1 MFHESTIGALKYYA
15 KDNPEFNHTAEFCET
30 VRKVWNIMNVKTPGV
45 GRHKRDSLRV
55 PISMENKQG
64 VQYLRDFVQYL
75 EMWQE
80 SGERGLTKETFLAM
94 KQTCA
99 ALADM
104 AEYLIER
111 ADFIYVLLGQAESD
125 PIEKRFGWYR
135 QLSGGNFFISVR
147 QILEAEK
154 KIRIQSLVKFSKFD
168 LQQIKQLLEEKEDN
182 QGAEVILTDWVPTE
196 MFMDMMDMTDESPAI
211 YYVAGY
217 IAFSLSKKTDC
228 SSCKVALAEKNEQPE
243 IQFGE
248 PECDEEKKQLQSF
261 IEILTRG
268 GLSTPSDMLYLTCL
282 QAHSLYSFIN
292 DSEEEKNSML
302 TAQNPRQSFVLT
314 FCEKVKDSP
323 ETQQL
328 ANSECDKGHMWSSL
342 LPKIARTMFNIFA
355 KNYVVTVNDD
365 IREKSKQKRS
375 KTPGQKS
382 ATDRKVAKLSSKSK
396 E

>member
-1 MFHESTIGALKYYA
+1 
-15 KDNPEFNHTAEFCET
+15 
-30 VRKVWNIMNVKTPGV
+30 MNVKTPGI

-75 EMWQE
+75 KMWE
-80 SGERGLTKETFLAM
+80 DSGERGLTKETFLAT

-111 ADFIYVLLGQAESD
+111 EDFIYVLLGQAESD

-154 KIRIQSLVKFSKFD
+154 KIRIHSLVKFSKFD
-168 LQQIKQLLEEKEDN
+168 LKQIQVLLDEDDN

-196 MFMDMMDMTDESPAI
+196 MFMDDNMTDESPAI

-217 IAFSLSKKTDC
+217 IAFSLSRKTDC
-228 SSCKVALAEKNEQPE
+228 SSCKKALAEKDEQPE

-261 IEILTRG
+261 IEIMTRG
-268 GLSTPSDMLYLTCL
+268 GLSTPSGMLYLTCL

-292 DSEEEKNSML
+292 QNQEEKNSML
-302 TAQNPRQSFVLT
+302 SAKNPRQSFVVT

-323 ETQQL
+323 ETLQL
-328 ANSECDKGHMWSSL
+328 VNTQCEQAHQWSSL
-342 LPKIARTMFNIFA
+342 LPKIARTMFNIFG
-355 KNYVVTVNDD
+355 KNFIANLNDD
-365 IREKSKQKRS
+365 IREKAKQKRS

-382 ATDRKVAKLSSKSK
+382 ATDRKVAKLSSKSS
-396 E
+396 